1 MLTMPFSVKLYT
13 YNKGET
19 KKLQTQFSFVRSAR
33 STLKQAEF
41 MANIST
47 EEKNGIL
54 FLDHSEKVGS
64 ISFCYFLFASRRKN
78 TIFLVSR

>member
-19 KKLQTQFSFVRSAR
+19 KKVPKPSFFVRSAR

-47 EEKNGIL
+47 EEKMA
-54 FLDHSEKVGS
+54 FS
-64 ISFCYFLFASRRKN
+64 
-78 TIFLVSR
+78 